1 MRLIASLCTE
11 RRNLLY
17 GDFNSL
23 CFSRFYAVVV
33 YILKNKNAHSEKKL
47 PYCVQV
53 TLAVS
58 RLIDCSASAAV
69 S

>member
-1 MRLIASLCTE
+1 MFDYVSSEFTFRY
-11 RRNLLY
+11 Y

-23 CFSRFYAVVV
+23 CFSRFHAVH
-33 YILKNKNAHSEKKL
+33 IANKNALSENIL
-47 PYCVQV
+47 PDCVQV

-58 RLIDCSASAAV
+58 RLIDCSASAAA